1 MISEPEARASL
12 FHSLTAQSFDRAQFD
27 LYLDAYLRQ
36 RASEARSVEATTW
49 RPRPEAELDAIR
61 VDQMSVAAVL
71 QDAAVN
77 PELASFAALM
87 AADYDRAKEI
97 VSAMAAPDR
106 AVLEFWATE
115 LSQLVSHVQITE
127 ERF

>member
-12 FHSLTAQSFDRAQFD
+12 YHSLTAQTFTREQFD

-36 RASEARSVEATTW
+36 RASEVRSVEETIW
-49 RPRPEAELDAIR
+49 HPRPEAELDAIR
-61 VDQMSVAAVL
+61 VDRLSVASAL
-71 QDAAVN
+71 ADAASN
-77 PELASFAALM
+77 PELAAFAALM

-97 VSAMAAPDR
+97 VEGMAAPDR
-106 AVLEFWATE
+106 AVLEFWAME

>member
-12 FHSLTAQSFDRAQFD
+12 YHSLTAQTFDRSQFD
-27 LYLDAYLRQ
+27 LYLNTYLRQ
-36 RASEARSVEATTW
+36 RSGVSLAAREDQLSVSHAL
-49 RPRPEAELDAIR
+49 A
-61 VDQMSVAAVL
+61 
-71 QDAAVN
+71 DAATN
-77 PELASFAALM
+77 PELAAFAALM

-97 VSAMAAPDR
+97 VEGMAAPDR

>member
-1 MISEPEARASL
+1 MTERIS
-12 FHSLTAQSFDRAQFD
+12 
-27 LYLDAYLRQ
+27 
-36 RASEARSVEATTW
+36 
-49 RPRPEAELDAIR
+49 RPELWAIFKDALERDQISHLRFDQLLDQYDRGLLGMAGDA
-61 VDQMSVAAVL
+61 VAWAQATEVGQLSVSAAL
-71 QDAAVN
+71 NDAVMN

-97 VSAMAAPDR
+97 VKAMVPTDR